1 MNPLLV
7 ATPRSSAASS
17 GPAKQRGSASDALAL
32 TPPPADQQRHKILL
46 LDDHPMTRYG
56 MARLIEQEPDLVVCG
71 EAASARAALEA
82 VQTHKPDVVL
92 VDLTMPGGEGL
103 EFIKDM
109 KALHPEIAVLVVSM
123 HEEDVYAQRA
133 LRAGSRGYIMK
144 SAGGEQLVKAIRQV
158 LEGKIYLSDNMS
170 GKILEV
176 FSGQR
181 QPGETSTLDKL
192 SDREFEVFRLLG
204 QGLTTR
210 EISQRLH
217 LGTKTVDTH
226 RLHLR
231 QKLGF
236 KTGAALIKY
245 AIQWAGSQQ
254 MI

>member
-1 MNPLLV
+1 MTGKPS
-7 ATPRSSAASS
+7 PAAD
-17 GPAKQRGSASDALAL
+17 DA
-32 TPPPADQQRHKILL
+32 RHKILL

-56 MARLIEQEPDLVVCG
+56 MARLIEQEPDLVVSG
-71 EAASARAALEA
+71 EAENAHGALDA
-82 VQTHKPDVVL
+82 VKTQKPELVL
-92 VDLTMPGGEGL
+92 VDLTMPGGEGI
-103 EFIKDM
+103 EFIKDLR
-109 KALHPEIAVLVVSM
+109 ALHPEVAVLVVSM
-123 HEEDVYAQRA
+123 HDEQVYAQRA

-144 SAGGEQLVKAIRQV
+144 SEGGEQLVKAIRQV
-158 LEGKIYLSDNMS
+158 LQGKIYLSENMA
-170 GKILEV
+170 GKVLEV

-181 QPGETSTLDKL
+181 QGGETSTLDKL
-192 SDREFEVFRLLG
+192 SDREFEVFGLLG

-210 EISQRLH
+210 EISQRLR

-245 AIQWAGSQQ
+245 AIQWAGTQQ

>member
-1 MNPLLV
+1 
-7 ATPRSSAASS
+7 
-17 GPAKQRGSASDALAL
+17 
-32 TPPPADQQRHKILL
+32 
-46 LDDHPMTRYG
+46 
-56 MARLIEQEPDLVVCG
+56 MARLIEQEIDLVVCG
-71 EAASARAALEA
+71 EAESTRSALEA
-82 VQTHKPDVVL
+82 VKDLKPDVVL
-92 VDLTMPGGEGL
+92 VDLTMPGGEGI
-103 EFIKDM
+103 EFIKDLRT
-109 KALHPEIAVLVVSM
+109 LHPEVAVLVVSM
-123 HEEDVYAQRA
+123 HDEEVYAQRA

-144 SAGGEQLVKAIRQV
+144 SEGGEQLVKAIHQV
-158 LEGKIYLSDNMS
+158 LEGKIYLSDKMA
-170 GKILEV
+170 GKVLEV

-181 QPGETSTLDKL
+181 QRSETSTLDKL

-210 EISQRLH
+210 EISERLR

>member
-1 MNPLLV
+1 
-7 ATPRSSAASS
+7 
-17 GPAKQRGSASDALAL
+17 
-32 TPPPADQQRHKILL
+32 
-46 LDDHPMTRYG
+46 MTRYG
-56 MARLIEQEPDLVVCG
+56 MARLIEQESDLVVCG
-71 EAASARAALEA
+71 EAENARSALDAVNALR
-82 VQTHKPDVVL
+82 PNVVL
-92 VDLTMPGGEGL
+92 VDLTMPGGEGI
-103 EFIKDM
+103 EFIKDLRAM
-109 KALHPEIAVLVVSM
+109 YPEVAVLVVSM
-123 HEEDVYAQRA
+123 HDEEVYAQRA

-144 SAGGEQLVKAIRQV
+144 SEGGEQLIQAIHQV
-158 LEGKIYLSDNMS
+158 LQGKIYLSEKMA
-170 GKILEV
+170 GKVLEV

-181 QPGETSTLDKL
+181 QRSETSTLDKL

-210 EISQRLH
+210 EISQRLR

-245 AIQWAGSQQ
+245 AIQWAGTQQ

>member
-1 MNPLLV
+1 MKSKPLPAA
-7 ATPRSSAASS
+7 AT
-17 GPAKQRGSASDALAL
+17 D
-32 TPPPADQQRHKILL
+32 QRHRVLL

-71 EAASARAALEA
+71 EAENGHSALAAVKTE
-82 VQTHKPDVVL
+82 KPDVVL
-92 VDLTMPGGEGL
+92 VDLTMPGGEGI

-109 KALHPEIAVLVVSM
+109 RALHPEVAVLVVSM
-123 HEEDVYAQRA
+123 HDEEVYAQRA

-144 SAGGEQLVKAIRQV
+144 SEGGEQLIKAIRQV
-158 LEGKIYLSDNMS
+158 LEGKIYLSEKMA
-170 GKILEV
+170 GEVLEV
-176 FSGQR
+176 FSGHRQR
-181 QPGETSTLDKL
+181 GETTTLDKL

-210 EISQRLH
+210 EIGQRLR

-236 KTGAALIKY
+236 KTSAALIKY
-245 AIQWAGSQQ
+245 AIRWAGTQL

>member
-1 MNPLLV
+1 MTSKPLAV
-7 ATPRSSAASS
+7 A
-17 GPAKQRGSASDALAL
+17 
-32 TPPPADQQRHKILL
+32 ADQRHRVFL

-56 MARLIEQEPDLVVCG
+56 MARLIEQESDLVVCG
-71 EAASARAALEA
+71 EAESARSALDA
-82 VQTHKPDVVL
+82 VNALKPEVVL
-92 VDLTMPGGEGL
+92 VDLTMPGGEGI
-103 EFIKDM
+103 EFIKDLRAM
-109 KALHPEIAVLVVSM
+109 YPEVAVLVVSM
-123 HEEDVYAQRA
+123 HDEEVYAQRA

-144 SAGGEQLVKAIRQV
+144 SEGGEQLIQAIHQV
-158 LEGKIYLSDNMS
+158 LQGKIYLSEKMA
-170 GKILEV
+170 GKVLEV

-181 QPGETSTLDKL
+181 QRSETSTLDKL

-210 EISQRLH
+210 EISQRLR

-245 AIQWAGSQQ
+245 AIQWAGTQQ